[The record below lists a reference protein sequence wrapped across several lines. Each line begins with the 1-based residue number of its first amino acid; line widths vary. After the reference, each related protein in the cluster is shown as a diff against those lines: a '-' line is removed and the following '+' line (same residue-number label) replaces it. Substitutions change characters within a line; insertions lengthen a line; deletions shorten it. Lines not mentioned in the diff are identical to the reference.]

1 MPPRSTP
8 LIVLEEGQNYTTY
21 LEEQARYK
29 RELVKKW
36 EWLLDGSE
44 YGLEPIEKGI
54 WESMAIIF
62 ENQQA
67 CSSGFFTEATMTT
80 DVVLPQKY
88 ALPIIRKVYP
98 QLLATKIAS
107 VQPMPLMSGGVAK
120 VFYQDFKREDVSP
133 ETSLTTLDSDYAIS
147 EENAVPLRVKM
158 EITSV
163 TIEAIKDILG
173 ASWSTEV
180 QEDARGAL
188 GLNVEQELVSNMA
201 QEILREIDQRILAEI
216 IAGATAGAVTWN
228 WTLGAGYVTRKD
240 WYQTLGDA
248 LIDLEDEIYNAR
260 YRAADYVV
268 CGRRLARY
276 IRKMQDFAPAPSQ
289 PPQVVPLGVKLLGT
303 LTGFWDIYVTVFI
316 DQDVGVMGVYPRS
329 QTDTGYVY
337 APYIPLAPMPLVYA
351 EYEPVTGYY
360 KNVDKWSRNV
370 RTRYGKKMVV
380 GDLFGTITISA

>member
-1 MPPRSTP
+1 MPRATP
-8 LIVLEEGQNYTTY
+8 LVVLEEGQNYTTY
-21 LEEQARYK
+21 LTEQQEYK
-29 RELVKKW
+29 RQLVSKW
-36 EWLLDGSE
+36 KWLLSGE
-44 YGLEPIEKGI
+44 EHGLEPIEEKF
-54 WESMAIIF
+54 WESMAIMF

-67 CSSGFFTEATMTT
+67 TSQGFFTEATMTT
-80 DVVLPQKY
+80 DVTLPQKY

-98 QLLATKIAS
+98 QLLASKIAS
-107 VQPMPLMSGGVAK
+107 IQPMPLMSGGVAK

-133 ETSLTTLDSDYAIS
+133 ETSLTTLDSDYALGS
-147 EENAVPLRVKM
+147 ENSVPLRVKM
-158 EITSV
+158 EISSI

-188 GLNVEQELVSNMA
+188 GLNVEKELVTNMA

-216 IAGATAGAVTWN
+216 IAGATAGATTWN
-228 WTLGAGYVTRKD
+228 WTMGAGYTTAKD

-248 LIDLEDEIYNAR
+248 LIDLEDLIYSKR
-260 YRAADYVV
+260 YRAADYLV

-276 IRKMQDFAPAPSQ
+276 IRKMSDFVPAPTNQ
-289 PPQVVPLGVKLLGT
+289 PPDAFPLGVKLLGT
-303 LTGFWDIYVTVFI
+303 LTGFWDVYVTVFI
-316 DQDVGVMGVYPRS
+316 NQDTGVMGVYPRS
-329 QTDTGYVY
+329 QTDTGYIY

-351 EYEPVTGYY
+351 EYEATTGYY